1 MDNIQRA
8 LEFEVLVNTCSAV
21 NIEAMGMKYE
31 NEQRMICEQSMAYS
45 EEDFQA
51 KANEIRNIVKKL
63 RILK

>member
-1 MDNIQRA
+1 MDKEEIA
-8 LEFEVLVNTCSAV
+8 CEFEALVNTCSAI
-21 NIEAMGMKYE
+21 NIETMGMKYE

-63 RILK
+63 RSLK